1 MDWIIIVKNGEE
13 RRVRPHGLEYKLSQ
27 GWIVAG
33 ADRDKEQEIV
43 PDSLPKTRK
52 QKEKSK

>member
-1 MDWIIIVKNGEE
+1 MDWITIVKNGEE

-27 GWIVAG
+27 GWEIPG
-33 ADRDKEQEIV
+33 ADQDKEQAIV

-52 QKEKSK
+52 QKEKAK